1 MTDREIEALI
11 YQQTGRRVRAPEPD
25 ALERVMRKRRDDGPT
40 PAAAITV
47 TDASDGGSCDSGGPC
62 GGGSD

>member
-1 MTDREIEALI
+1 VTDREIEALI

-25 ALERVMRKRRDDGPT
+25 ALLRVRLRRRDDGPT

-47 TDASDGGSCDSGGPC
+47 TDASSDAGSCDSSGC
-62 GGGSD
+62 SSDD